1 MVMRT
6 IDFSPLFR
14 SSVGFDRMQRV
25 MDAALRTDATML
37 SYPPYNI
44 EARGD
49 DAYRIT
55 MAVAGFSRHDVEMT
69 IAEDTLTVAGNSK
82 KDEDGVAYLHRGIAG
97 RSFERKFQ
105 LAEHIEVKEAVLRDG
120 LLHIDLER
128 RIPEGLKPRR
138 IEFGTASRATAIK
151 AQAAA

>member
-1 MVMRT
+1 MRT

-14 SSVGFDRMQRV
+14 STVGFDRMQRV
-25 MDAALRTDATML
+25 MDATLRTDATTL

-55 MAVAGFSRHDVEMT
+55 MAVAGFSNDDVEVT
-69 IAEDTLTVAGNSK
+69 IAEDTLTVAGKSTPE
-82 KDEDGVAYLHRGIAG
+82 DESVTYLHHGIAG

-105 LAEHIEVKEAVLRDG
+105 LAEHIEVKNAVLRDG

-128 RIPEGLKPRR
+128 QIPEEKKPRR
-138 IEFGTASRATAIK
+138 IEIGTAPRAAAIET
-151 AQAAA
+151 QAAA

>member
-1 MVMRT
+1 MRT

-25 MDAALRTDATML
+25 MDATLRTDAATL

-44 EARGD
+44 ETRGN
-49 DAYRIT
+49 DAYRVT
-55 MAVAGFSRHDVEMT
+55 MAVAGFSSDDVEVT
-69 IAEDTLTVAGNSK
+69 IAEDTLTVAGDSTRE
-82 KDEDGVAYLHRGIAG
+82 DEGVTYLHRGIAG

-120 LLHIDLER
+120 LLYIDLER
-128 RIPEGLKPRR
+128 RIPEEKKPRK
-138 IEFGTASRATAIK
+138 IEIGTAPRAAASE

>member
-1 MVMRT
+1 MRT

-14 SSVGFDRMQRV
+14 SSVGFDRMQRL
-25 MDAALRTDATML
+25 MDATLRTDAATL

-49 DAYRIT
+49 DAYRVT
-55 MAVAGFSRHDVEMT
+55 MAVAGFSGDDVEVT
-69 IAEDTLTVAGNSK
+69 IAEDTLAVAGK
-82 KDEDGVAYLHRGIAG
+82 PKHDGEGGTYLHRGIAG

-128 RIPEGLKPRR
+128 RIPEEKKPRK
-138 IEFGTASRATAIK
+138 IEIGTAPRAAAIET
-151 AQAAA
+151 QAAA

>member
-1 MVMRT
+1 MRT

-14 SSVGFDRMQRV
+14 STVGFDRMQRV
-25 MDAALRTDATML
+25 MDATLRTDATTL

-55 MAVAGFSRHDVEMT
+55 MAVAGFSNDDVEVT
-69 IAEDTLTVAGNSK
+69 IAEDTLTVAGKSTPE
-82 KDEDGVAYLHRGIAG
+82 DESITYLHHGIAG

-105 LAEHIEVKEAVLRDG
+105 LAEHIEVKDAVLRDG

-128 RIPEGLKPRR
+128 QIPEEKKPRR
-138 IEFGTASRATAIK
+138 IEIGTAPRAAAVET
-151 AQAAA
+151 QAAA

>member
-1 MVMRT
+1 MRT

-14 SSVGFDRMQRV
+14 STVGFDRMQRV
-25 MDAALRTDATML
+25 MDATLRTDATTL

-55 MAVAGFSRHDVEMT
+55 MAVAGFSNDDVEVT
-69 IAEDTLTVAGNSK
+69 IAEDTLTVAGKSTPE
-82 KDEDGVAYLHRGIAG
+82 DESVTYLHHGIAG

-105 LAEHIEVKEAVLRDG
+105 LAEHIEVKDAVLRDG

-128 RIPEGLKPRR
+128 QIPEEKKPRR
-138 IEFGTASRATAIK
+138 IEIGTAPRAAAIET
-151 AQAAA
+151 QAAA

>member
-1 MVMRT
+1 MRT

-25 MDAALRTDATML
+25 MDTAMRTDATAV

-55 MAVAGFSRHDVEMT
+55 MAVAGFSRDDVEMT
-69 IAEDTLTVAGNSK
+69 IAEDTLTVAGNTQQ
-82 KDEDGVAYLHRGIAG
+82 DEEGVSYLHHGIAG
-97 RSFERKFQ
+97 RSFERRFQ
-105 LAEHIEVKEAVLRDG
+105 LAEHIEVKDAVLRDG

-128 RIPEGLKPRR
+128 RIPEEMKPRR
-138 IEFGTASRATAIK
+138 IEIGTAPRAATIK

>member
-1 MVMRT
+1 MRT

-25 MDAALRTDATML
+25 MDATLRTDAATL

-44 EARGD
+44 ETRGD
-49 DAYRIT
+49 DAYRVT
-55 MAVAGFSRHDVEMT
+55 MAVAGFSSDDVEVT

-82 KDEDGVAYLHRGIAG
+82 PDENGVTYLHRGIAG
-97 RSFERKFQ
+97 RSFERRFQ

-120 LLHIDLER
+120 LLYIDLER
-128 RIPEGLKPRR
+128 RIPEEKKPRK
-138 IEFGTASRATAIK
+138 IEIGTAPRAAASE

>member
-1 MVMRT
+1 MRT

-25 MDAALRTDATML
+25 MDATLRTDAATL

-44 EARGD
+44 ETRGD
-49 DAYRIT
+49 DAYRVT
-55 MAVAGFSRHDVEMT
+55 MAVAGFSSDDVEVT
-69 IAEDTLTVAGNSK
+69 IAEDTLTVAGDSTRE
-82 KDEDGVAYLHRGIAG
+82 DEGVTYLHRGIAG

-120 LLHIDLER
+120 LLYIDLER
-128 RIPEGLKPRR
+128 RIPEEKKPRK
-138 IEFGTASRATAIK
+138 IEIGTAPRAAASE